1 MKSTTVSHSIAAGAV
16 ANGEIRPMTSER
28 VAMAMG
34 VLQKYKQGKENLTK
48 RLIENDKW
56 FKLKQWEIIKE
67 KGKKKTNLH
76 DIEPKSGWL
85 FNTLMGKSADMMAAY
100 PEPNVLP
107 REEYDKEE
115 AKRLSKII
123 PVVLEQNRF
132 KRVYKKNA
140 WSKNVL
146 GGAIYGTMY
155 DHSKLNGLG
164 DISITSVDPLA
175 LYWQPGIEDIQDS
188 RNVFYVSLV
197 DHDVLAERY
206 PNMVI
211 PLAVDTADYAPQYKA
226 EDDLDTSGK
235 ALVIDW
241 YYKKQVIA
249 DPEGMQRR
257 ETVQFCQ
264 FVGQQVLY
272 ATENDPDLSLRGI
285 YDDAQYPFDFDILW
299 PVPGSLWGIGLVDI
313 AKSPQEVIDLLGQQI
328 VKNAVMGSTPRF
340 LKRAN
345 SNINPEE
352 FADFTKPFVTVEGS
366 AGLQD
371 DIQPIKAPL
380 FTPAYMA
387 VLQQKIDEMKFT
399 TGNMDVNNGGTN
411 GSTAASAIIA
421 QMEVAG
427 RSSKDAIDGT
437 YTAYN
442 EICLKVIERIRQ
454 FYDLP
459 RQFRITG
466 PNGQYEYIKYNN
478 QNIQTETDGAN
489 IIRKPLF
496 DISVKAAKQT
506 AYSRLAQNEMIL
518 DFFSRGFFRPEMAD
532 QASMAIDM
540 MDFPGKE
547 ELLQKIKQ
555 QSMLMQMLQNFI
567 QMALSLAA
575 KYEPQVYQGMAQQVM
590 GLQQSGMLPGGMQMP
605 GMMPEA
611 PGAPGAQGEQRMGG
625 APADLQRAGMSPGMK
640 GAMTKMDKVKDRAA
654 GASQPS

>member
-1 MKSTTVSHSIAAGAV
+1 MSTISSNSTVSTSSAAGAV
-16 ANGEIRPMTSER
+16 ANGEIRPMTSDR
-28 VAMAMG
+28 VSMAMG
-34 VLQKYKQGKENLTK
+34 VLQKYKEQKENLTK

-67 KGKKKTNLH
+67 KSKKKTNLH

-85 FNTLMGKSADMMAAY
+85 FNTLLGKSADMMAAF

-107 REEYDKEE
+107 RESNDEE
-115 AKRLSKII
+115 EGRRLSKII
-123 PVVLEQNRF
+123 PVILDQNKF

-155 DHSKLNGLG
+155 DHGKLNGLG

-197 DHDVLAERY
+197 DHDVLVERF
-206 PNMVI
+206 PEMTI

-226 EDDLDTSGK
+226 EDEMDTTGK
-235 ALVIDW
+235 ALVVDW
-241 YYKKQVIA
+241 YYKKYVTDVT
-249 DPEGMQRR
+249 DPENMRRR

-272 ATENDPDLSLRGI
+272 ATEDDPELSQRGI
-285 YDDAQYPFDFDILW
+285 YDDAQYPFVFDILW
-299 PVPGSLWGIGLVDI
+299 PIPGSLWGIGLVDI

-328 VKNAVMGSTPRF
+328 VKNAIMGSTPRF
-340 LKRAN
+340 LKRSN

-352 FADFTKPFVTVEGS
+352 FADYTLPFINVEG
-366 AGLQD
+366 AGELGA
-371 DIQPIKAPL
+371 DIQPIRAPL
-380 FTPAYMA
+380 FTPAYMS
-387 VLQQKIDEMKFT
+387 VLQMKIDEMKFT
-399 TGNMDVNNGGTN
+399 TGNMDVVNGGTS
-411 GSTAASAIIA
+411 GSTAASAIMA
-421 QMEVAG
+421 QIEVAG

-442 EICLKVIERIRQ
+442 EICLMVIERIRQ

-466 PNGQYEYIKYNN
+466 PNGQIEYIEYNN
-478 QNIQTETDGAN
+478 RRIQTETDGAN
-489 IIRKPLF
+489 MIRKPLF

-518 DFFSRGFFRPEMAD
+518 DFFNRGFFRPELAE
-532 QASMAIDM
+532 QASMAIEM

-555 QSMLMQMLQNFI
+555 QSMLMQILQNFI

-575 KYEPQVYQGMAQQVM
+575 KYEPQIYQGMAQQVM
-590 GLQQSGMLPGGMQMP
+590 GLQQSGLLGGMHVP
-605 GMMPEA
+605 GMMP
-611 PGAPGAQGEQRMGG
+611 GAPGEQQMGG
-625 APADLQRAGMSPGMK
+625 TPADLQRAGMSPGTK
-640 GAMTKMDKVKDRAA
+640 GAMTKMDKVKERVAS
-654 GASQPS
+654 ASQPG

>member
-1 MKSTTVSHSIAAGAV
+1 MSNTTVSHSIAAGAV

-67 KGKKKTNLH
+67 KGKKKTNLN

-85 FNTLMGKSADMMAAY
+85 FNTLLGKSADMMAAF

-107 REEYDKEE
+107 RESNDEE
-115 AKRLSKII
+115 EGKRLSKII
-123 PVVLEQNRF
+123 PVVLDQNKF

-155 DHSKLNGLG
+155 DHGKLNGLG

-175 LYWQPGIEDIQDS
+175 LYWQPGIEDVQDS

-197 DHDVLAERY
+197 DHDVLVDRFPDMA
-206 PNMVI
+206 I

-235 ALVIDW
+235 ALVVDW

-272 ATENDPDLSLRGI
+272 ATENDPELSLRGI
-285 YDDAQYPFDFDILW
+285 YDDAQYPFVFDILW
-299 PVPGSLWGIGLVDI
+299 PIPGSLWGIGLVDI
-313 AKSPQEVIDLLGQQI
+313 AKSPQEVIDLLGQQV
-328 VKNAVMGSTPRF
+328 VKNAIMGSTPRF
-340 LKRAN
+340 LKRTN
-345 SNINPEE
+345 SSINPEQ
-352 FADFTKPFVTVEGS
+352 FADYTLPFIDVEG
-366 AGLQD
+366 AGDLNQ
-371 DIQPIKAPL
+371 DIQPIRAPL
-380 FTPAYMA
+380 FTPAYLS
-387 VLQQKIDEMKFT
+387 VLQMKIDEMKMT
-399 TGNMDVNNGGTN
+399 TGNMDVINGGTN
-411 GSTAASAIIA
+411 GSTAASAIMA
-421 QMEVAG
+421 QMEAAG

-442 EICLKVIERIRQ
+442 EICLMVIERIRL
-454 FYDLP
+454 FYDMP

-466 PNGQYEYIKYNN
+466 PNGQYEYIEYNN
-478 QNIQTETDGAN
+478 RRIQTETDGAN
-489 IIRKPLF
+489 MIRKPLF

-532 QASMAIDM
+532 QASMAIEM

-590 GLQQSGMLPGGMQMP
+590 GLQQSGILPGGMQMP

-611 PGAPGAQGEQRMGG
+611 PGAPGERQMGG
-625 APADLQRAGMSPGMK
+625 APADLQRAGMSPGTK
-640 GAMTKMDKVKDRAA
+640 GAMTKMDKAKERVAS
-654 GASQPS
+654 ASQPG